1 MDVNTLLDFAEQL
14 LEMYGY
20 ETRRNVGLAGNK
32 ITTAPLERET
42 GLLGEELPK
51 TKEKELIYRVDLI
64 AEKKDIERPFGR
76 IIANYKRGSS
86 PADVADVRMIAKVAE
101 LSESYSALLLTTS
114 GYTAEASS
122 VATQIGT
129 VTILTPEKIEQL
141 LGKAMTKE
149 KWWFNSPA
157 FPIRFKYNDA
167 VDKLKW
173 FFEKMMFQNFECIWF
188 FNKELAYE
196 PYWKFAYHIA
206 PKKGSGHHE
215 MIEGTFA
222 LNALTGEIDTW
233 VDIQPELALAR
244 EGKGKS
250 LKSSYFE
257 EEAIHNVENMVSR
270 TKITKPKLPPDVHFQ
285 VYRPAMAKHEAKL
298 AAMQW
303 IAYVEKVK
311 PEDIVITGRELVYYP
326 WWKFYYF
333 YRPVVKNA
341 WGDTEKMHIKMS
353 AVYGDVF
360 NQWKNYGLRR
370 DIIYYFME
378 RSLLRI
384 LGRDRYVT
392 FMRKVTQGIAN
403 LWWNYHLVIK
413 PGYVW
418 ALLLAITLIA
428 IYAFITATVGLSI
441 VIGIIL
447 ILIFMG
453 PGYAFL
459 YILQD
464 HLKRYPA
471 PGYVHPT
478 LTAKEHERKIKPVD
492 EAKEA
497 ITELKELETAG
508 KLTPK
513 EKKELEK
520 IKKKEVDE
528 LLKKA
533 KKKAS
538 WF

>member
-20 ETRRNVGLAGNK
+20 ETRRNVGLAGGR
-32 ITTAPLERET
+32 IVTAPLEKET

-51 TKEKELIYRVDLI
+51 TSEKEIVYRVDLL

-76 IIANYKRGSS
+76 IVAGYKRGSGPVE
-86 PADVADVRMIAKVAE
+86 PADVRLLAKTAE
-101 LSESYSALLLTTS
+101 FAEAYSAIMLTTT
-114 GYTAEASS
+114 GYTAEAQS
-122 VATQIGT
+122 VAVQLGI
-129 VTILTPEKIEQL
+129 VTIMTPEKIESL

-188 FNKELAYE
+188 YNKELAYE

-206 PKKGSGHHE
+206 PKKGHRE
-215 MIEGTFA
+215 MKEGSFA
-222 LNALTGEIDTW
+222 LNAMTGEIDTW
-233 VDIQPELALAR
+233 VDIKPEFAVAR
-244 EGKGKS
+244 TDKPKT
-250 LKSSYFE
+250 LKESYFG
-257 EEAIHNVENMVSR
+257 EEAIHNVETMVGR
-270 TKITKPKLPPDVHFQ
+270 TKIKKPKLPPDVHFQ

-303 IAYVEKVK
+303 ISYVEGVK

-341 WGDTEKMHIKMS
+341 WGDTEKMQIKMS
-353 AVYGDVF
+353 AVYGDIF
-360 NQWKNYGLRR
+360 NQWKNYLYIR
-370 DIIYYFME
+370 DIIFYFME
-378 RSLLRI
+378 RSLLKI

-392 FMRKVTQGIAN
+392 TMRKVTQNIAT

-413 PGYVW
+413 PGYIW
-418 ALLLAITLIA
+418 ALLLAITMLA

-441 VIGIIL
+441 VIGILL
-447 ILIFMG
+447 IMIFMG

-459 YILQD
+459 YLLQD
-464 HLKRYPA
+464 YLKRFPS
-471 PGYVHPT
+471 PSYVHPN
-478 LTAKEHERKIKPVD
+478 LTEKEYESKIKPVE

-497 ITELKELETAG
+497 MAELQELEEKG

-520 IKKKEVDE
+520 IQKKKFDE
-528 LLKKA
+528 LVKKA
-533 KKKAS
+533 KKKPS

>member
-32 ITTAPLERET
+32 ITTAPLEKET

-51 TKEKELIYRVDLI
+51 TEEKEIVHRVDLL

-76 IIANYKRGSS
+76 IIANYKRGSG
-86 PADVADVRMIAKVAE
+86 PADVADVRMIAKIAE
-101 LSESYSALLLTTS
+101 LSESYSALLLTTT
-114 GYTAEASS
+114 GYTAEASTI
-122 VATQIGT
+122 AGQIGT

-157 FPIRFKYNDA
+157 FPIKFKYNDA
-167 VDKLKW
+167 IDKLKW
-173 FFEKMMFQNFECIWF
+173 FFEKMMFHNFDCIWF

-206 PKKGSGHHE
+206 PKKKGGE
-215 MIEGTFA
+215 MIEGNFA

-233 VDIQPELALAR
+233 VDIKPEFAR
-244 EGKGKS
+244 ARDVNPKE
-250 LKSSYFE
+250 LKESYFG
-257 EEAIHNVENMVSR
+257 EEAIHNVETMVGR
-270 TKITKPKLPPDVHFQ
+270 TKISKPKLPPDVHFQ

-303 IAYVEKVK
+303 IAYVEGVK
-311 PEDIVITGRELVYYP
+311 PEDIVITGRELLYYP

-341 WGDTEKMHIKMS
+341 WGDTEKMQIKMS
-353 AVYGDVF
+353 AVYGDIF
-360 NQWKNYGLRR
+360 NQWKNYHFRR

-378 RSLLRI
+378 KSLLRV

-392 FMRKVTQGIAN
+392 FMRKVTLGVAT

-428 IYAFITATVGLSI
+428 IYAFITATVGLSV

-464 HLKRYPA
+464 YLKRYPSPA
-471 PGYVHPT
+471 YVHPT
-478 LTAKEHERKIKPVD
+478 LTEKEYKSKIKPVE

-497 ITELKELETAG
+497 FGELEELEHAG

-520 IKKKEVDE
+520 IRKKKIDALV
-528 LLKKA
+528 KKA

-538 WF
+538 RF